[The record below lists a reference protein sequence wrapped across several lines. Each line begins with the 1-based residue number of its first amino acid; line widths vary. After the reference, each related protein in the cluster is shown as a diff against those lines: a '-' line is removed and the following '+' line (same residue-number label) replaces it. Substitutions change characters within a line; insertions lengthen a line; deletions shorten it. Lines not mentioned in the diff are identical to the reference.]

1 MRYLVSAVKRD
12 ILQAKETVSLPI
24 LEPHRTV
31 YCSLVKRIL
40 ENGGFV
46 GSKEATDH
54 YGKEIVYT
62 VLRHNALALRYCT
75 PGFAFDLPCNASLLT
90 PVSSLQFYAMKMLAA
105 ENLTFCR

>member
-12 ILQAKETVSLPI
+12 ILQAKVTVSLPTS
-24 LEPHRTV
+24 EPHKTA

-46 GSKEATDH
+46 DYDEVMQLF
-54 YGKEIVYT
+54 GKESVHT

-75 PGFAFDLPCNASLLT
+75 PEFAFDLPCNDSIIT
-90 PVSSLQFYAMKMLAA
+90 PMSSLQFYAMKMLAA
-105 ENLTFCR
+105 QNLTFCR